1 MIKSLVTVTLW
12 GLTGWT
18 VASWISLTAGWV
30 VFTGGLILMILASA
44 MQLSQ
49 IRRWVRNLDN
59 PPPVSV
65 GPWNEILAPIY
76 RKLKK
81 NREEISELNK
91 HIDAIMSAAEAL
103 PDGAVTM
110 DDNMLVTWCNGIAC
124 EHLGLNL
131 ETDRNQSLFNILR
144 DPVFLKYARQ
154 PEWTAPVL
162 LHLNRDGQEKAL
174 LVQLTR
180 YGQGQFLLV
189 TRDVTQVEKLET
201 TRRDFVANVSHELRT
216 PLTVLLGF
224 LETLR
229 DMPDGSLTPEQKE
242 YYNNLMFEQAQRMQA
257 IVADLLTLSTL
268 ESSPTADGDPVDMA
282 QVIRTALEQARVLS
296 NGQHVFVTNLA
307 EDLYLKG
314 METELASVVS
324 NLLTNAIRY
333 TPKDGTITVSWYK
346 TEQGQACY
354 SVQDTGIGIA
364 GNDIPRLT
372 ERFYRVDRGRSR
384 ATGGTGLGLA
394 ITKHVVMRHNAEL
407 NIQSRIGAGSLFT
420 VTFPRNRIVQDAA

>member
-1 MIKSLVTVTLW
+1 
-12 GLTGWT
+12 
-18 VASWISLTAGWV
+18 
-30 VFTGGLILMILASA
+30 
-44 MQLSQ
+44 
-49 IRRWVRNLDN
+49 
-59 PPPVSV
+59 
-65 GPWNEILAPIY
+65 
-76 RKLKK
+76 
-81 NREEISELNK
+81 
-91 HIDAIMSAAEAL
+91 
-103 PDGAVTM
+103 
-110 DDNMLVTWCNGIAC
+110 
-124 EHLGLNL
+124 
-131 ETDRNQSLFNILR
+131 
-144 DPVFLKYARQ
+144 
-154 PEWTAPVL
+154 
-162 LHLNRDGQEKAL
+162 
-174 LVQLTR
+174 
-180 YGQGQFLLV
+180 
-189 TRDVTQVEKLET
+189 
-201 TRRDFVANVSHELRT
+201 
-216 PLTVLLGF
+216 
-224 LETLR
+224 
-229 DMPDGSLTPEQKE
+229 
-242 YYNNLMFEQAQRMQA
+242 
-257 IVADLLTLSTL
+257 
-268 ESSPTADGDPVDMA
+268 MA

-307 EDLYLKG
+307 DDLYLKG